1 MKNFS
6 FLYNNDEVKGIIN
19 AINETNQKVFS
30 SCHGKYHA
38 DFVMKITECILQE
51 LNFDENTIELGKIAA
66 LFHDI
71 GCIDGNKN
79 HAQRSSE
86 MCVKFLNQTELS
98 PQDKNIIIQAVF
110 DHSNGDNISSPVGAA
125 LLIADKI
132 DISKDRNLPLFLDGR
147 WNDWLEI
154 LCSTEKTDILISDN
168 DITIKYSVTE
178 RFSNDTFI
186 REWRKGI
193 LIPIK
198 AATYLNRGCKFEI
211 NGVETNFLS
220 LI

>member
-1 MKNFS
+1 MKNFI
-6 FLYNNDEVKGIIN
+6 FLYNNNEINGIIN

-38 DFVMKITECILQE
+38 DFVITKTESILQE

-66 LFHDI
+66 LLHDI

-86 MCVKFLNQTELS
+86 MCVKFLDKTELS

-154 LCSTEKTDILISDN
+154 LCSTEKADIRTYDN
-168 DITIKYSVTE
+168 EIIIKYTVTE
-178 RFSNDTFI
+178 KFSIDTFI
-186 REWRKGI
+186 REWKKGI

-198 AATYLNRGCKFEI
+198 AATYLKRVCKFEI
-211 NGVETNFLS
+211 NDVEINLKS
-220 LI
+220 LF